1 MYKAAARLMK
11 VLSLAMKQ
19 SSGSWARRKV
29 YLYGYFF
36 EEHTGLGLPV
46 DMAYQSA
53 INAMAVPAVV
63 EKLTELPGDAA
74 AGSTAG
80 SLASW
85 SGYSALGGS
94 VSEAGGSSAGS
105 AFDMKALATVMEESI
120 RKAVEAGMAAG
131 KEGGGGGGGY
141 PG

>member
-1 MYKAAARLMK
+1 MK

-53 INAMAVPAVV
+53 LNAMANYN
-63 EKLTELPGDAA
+63 
-74 AGSTAG
+74 
-80 SLASW
+80 AS
-85 SGYSALGGS
+85 SRNLALGHY
-94 VSEAGGSSAGS
+94 V
-105 AFDMKALATVMEESI
+105 T
-120 RKAVEAGMAAG
+120 
-131 KEGGGGGGGY
+131 
-141 PG
+141 